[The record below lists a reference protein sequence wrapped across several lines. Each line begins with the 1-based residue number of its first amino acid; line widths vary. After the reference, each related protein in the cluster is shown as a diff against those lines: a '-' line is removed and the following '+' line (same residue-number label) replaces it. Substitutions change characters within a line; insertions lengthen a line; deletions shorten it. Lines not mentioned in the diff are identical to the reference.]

1 MTVND
6 VTAGTVAST
15 SSWLA
20 GAPRAPGAGPGSFP
34 PELDPRPAWSPGP
47 VRRVSLAGCSVDLCD
62 ETTVRAIVRATVEDR
77 TRPAL
82 AVASANL
89 DHVHHFGL
97 DGRERWRLP
106 RDRESLQWLTL
117 LDGAPLVSR
126 VRRWSGEPYPRLA
139 GSDLLGPLLREVA
152 RAGAVVGF
160 LGGQQ
165 EMLDVLCGRL
175 AEEYPTLRVG
185 GCWSPTRAELG
196 DSDANATLI
205 ESVQTARVDVLVVG
219 LGKPRQELWIDA
231 YAELT
236 GARVLLAF
244 GASADFLAGQVTSAP
259 QWLRDHGM
267 EWCYRLAHEPRRL
280 GRRYLVQGPRA
291 MSRLVFE
298 PVETLTTSS
307 WV

>member
-6 VTAGTVAST
+6 VTAGTVT
-15 SSWLA
+15 TTNTWLVTPA
-20 GAPRAPGAGPGSFP
+20 VTAPPPAVPSPPVPTWAPGT
-34 PELDPRPAWSPGP
+34 
-47 VRRVSLAGCSVDLCD
+47 VKRVSLAGCAVDLCD
-62 ETTVRAIVRATVEDR
+62 EPTVAAIVAATLREP
-77 TRPAL
+77 TRPVL

-97 DGRERWRLP
+97 DGQDRWRLP
-106 RDRESLQWLTL
+106 RDRESLHWLTL

-139 GSDLLGPLLREVA
+139 GADLLGPLLAEVA
-152 RAGAVVGF
+152 EAGSVVGF
-160 LGGQQ
+160 FGGQQ
-165 EMLDVLCGRL
+165 EMHDVLRERL
-175 AEEYPTLRVG
+175 AADYPTLRVG
-185 GCWSPTRAELG
+185 GYWSPTRAELG

-205 ESVQTARVDVLVVG
+205 EQVRAARVDVLVVG

-244 GASADFLAGQVTSAP
+244 GASADFLAGQVTRAP
-259 QWLRDHGM
+259 EWLRDHGL

-298 PVETLTTSS
+298 PVHTLTPPS
-307 WV
+307 WL